1 MRKKFNKIIQKDLF
15 DILKYSPNLNFLRNK
30 SFMITGGSGMLL
42 TYLILFFSYL
52 NFYHKKNIKV
62 YLLSTNI
69 LRDKKKL
76 TIYGKLKNIFFLK
89 INRSYLLKNNLK
101 IDYVIHGAGYG
112 DPKLFEK
119 KKNQAINNGITS
131 TIKLL
136 AYSKKKKIKKFI
148 YISSGAVY
156 GKNGE
161 NKTVNENFNKNK
173 YIDLSSNLYGYVKY
187 ISENYCRQYIKQK
200 NFLINIIRP
209 THCYGPTYNRIS
221 KDSRFMSELINS
233 ILKKKRFLV
242 KGNLNNKRSFTH
254 VIDFTTALLFIIKFS
269 ANGEIYNIGND
280 LSFTNIKNV
289 LTICKKLYS
298 SFSYKIL
305 LKKKIEISKMFMISK
320 KLNKLGWKA
329 KINLKNGISRT
340 LDFYSQK

>member
-136 AYSKKKKIKKFI
+136 AYSKKKKLKNSYILAVELFTVKMEKIKLLMKI
-148 YISSGAVY
+148 LT
-156 GKNGE
+156 K
-161 NKTVNENFNKNK
+161 
-173 YIDLSSNLYGYVKY
+173 
-187 ISENYCRQYIKQK
+187 
-200 NFLINIIRP
+200 INILI
-209 THCYGPTYNRIS
+209 YLLTYMGMLSIFLKIIVDNILSKRI
-221 KDSRFMSELINS
+221 F
-233 ILKKKRFLV
+233 
-242 KGNLNNKRSFTH
+242 
-254 VIDFTTALLFIIKFS
+254 
-269 ANGEIYNIGND
+269 
-280 LSFTNIKNV
+280 
-289 LTICKKLYS
+289 
-298 SFSYKIL
+298 
-305 LKKKIEISKMFMISK
+305 
-320 KLNKLGWKA
+320 
-329 KINLKNGISRT
+329 
-340 LDFYSQK
+340 